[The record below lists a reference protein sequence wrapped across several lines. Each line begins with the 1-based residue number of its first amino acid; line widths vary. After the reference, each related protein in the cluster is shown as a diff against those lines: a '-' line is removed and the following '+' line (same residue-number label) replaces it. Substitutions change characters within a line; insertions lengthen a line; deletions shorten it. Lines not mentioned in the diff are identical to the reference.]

1 MSVWVYECVWVCLYM
16 CVCVCACVWVGYV
29 LYDYNG
35 SNTTKTM
42 LTIGGLFDCIHT
54 HILYIHTH
62 TLCLHTGI
70 CVLTK
75 QCTTMFHMSRGQGGG
90 ACGRDNG
97 CSQDHGCYSV
107 IVSELHI
114 LRRKRSH
121 PPYLGTLIASQKT
134 NSMLTGLLLHNQTR
148 ISKSLPIYRISVSL
162 CWWCV

>member
-1 MSVWVYECVWVCLYM
+1 MSVCVYACVCVCLYM

-42 LTIGGLFDCIHT
+42 LTIGGLFDCLHT

-90 ACGRDNG
+90 PVD
-97 CSQDHGCYSV
+97 V
-107 IVSELHI
+107 IMGVLRTMAAI
-114 LRRKRSH
+114 L
-121 PPYLGTLIASQKT
+121 
-134 NSMLTGLLLHNQTR
+134 
-148 ISKSLPIYRISVSL
+148 SL
-162 CWWCV
+162 CLSFTS